1 MSFAV
6 QNIPVDLIF
15 SGFVLKSD
23 VVEEAFQNRKSGH
36 FFIFVN

>member
-1 MSFAV
+1 MPFAV
-6 QNIPVDLIF
+6 QNILVDLIF